1 MKYKIKEGN
10 YKEFGAVWNAGN
22 VIFTFRAKKSDRCA
36 ILLYKKGTKETAERI
51 EIPQSYSIGEVCS
64 VCVLGLNRK
73 LYDYNYEINGKV
85 VTDSYAKRIIG
96 REKWY
101 DLSRKQEK
109 DVLRSGFETVSFP
122 WKEDKHPEIPK
133 SDMLIYKLHVRGF
146 SMDTNGVNRGTFLAL
161 QKKIPYFKELG
172 ITSLELMPV
181 YEFEEIMYPKEV
193 ELPEYIKKKTFRRK
207 KSLIDTKKEEPK
219 VNFWGYGRGSY
230 FAPKASYAFSD
241 NPSYELKKLIYT
253 LHENGI
259 ECIME
264 MFFPKEVPVG
274 EIIDALHY
282 WVLSYH
288 VDGFHLQGEEIPVD
302 AILEDPLLKE
312 TKLFYAWFE
321 EERVAKE
328 EDKNH
333 LFFCNDEFIYPI
345 RHMLCGKE
353 ANLYELANQMRKQQ
367 KNAGYVNYICDNNG
381 FSLADLFAYSEKH
394 NEANGEQNKDGMN
407 WNYSLNCGVEG
418 ETRRR
423 DVLNLRKKLQKNALS
438 VLYLAQGIPL
448 LFSGDEFGNSQNGN
462 NNAYCQDNPIG
473 WVNWNRKASAREL
486 LFFVK
491 KLITFRKEH
500 PILTLEEPMQMYDY
514 KNVGVPD
521 LSYHGEEAWL
531 QGFSSASQAVGILY
545 AGKYAKKADGSFD
558 DNIFLALNFHTT
570 KKRLAFPKQEGKKKW
585 YRIMD
590 TARGKEAFLPEA
602 IHENKK
608 EAAIEPQSVV
618 IFIGK

>member
-36 ILLYKKGTKETAERI
+36 ILLYKKGTKGTAERI

-288 VDGFHLQGEEIPVD
+288 VDGFHLQGEEIPVN
-302 AILEDPLLKE
+302 AILEDPLLKK

-345 RHMLCGKE
+345 RHMLCGKD

-423 DVLNLRKKLQKNALS
+423 DVLNLRKKLEKNALS

-545 AGKYAKKADGSFD
+545 AGKYAKKADGTFD